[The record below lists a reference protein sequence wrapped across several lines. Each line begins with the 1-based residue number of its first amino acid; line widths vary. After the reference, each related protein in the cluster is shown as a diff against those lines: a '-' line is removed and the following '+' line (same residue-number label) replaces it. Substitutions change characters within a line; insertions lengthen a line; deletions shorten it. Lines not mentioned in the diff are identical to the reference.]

1 MINRGGQTVKR
12 NLEKGVDILEYLN
25 IIILE
30 TDDEV
35 SDMSDPTALYEEKA
49 ELLKALAHPLRLR
62 ICRNVG
68 CMEANTGQSQSC
80 ISQHLMRLK
89 AAGVVKAARSGNEVY
104 YEIANPEVAAV
115 LSALF
120 GDREEEYQCTIS
132 R

>member
-1 MINRGGQTVKR
+1 
-12 NLEKGVDILEYLN
+12 
-25 IIILE
+25 
-30 TDDEV
+30 
-35 SDMSDPTALYEEKA
+35 MSDATALYEEKA

-62 ICRNVG
+62 IVRGLLKCGCRNVG

>member
-1 MINRGGQTVKR
+1 M
-12 NLEKGVDILEYLN
+12 
-25 IIILE
+25 
-30 TDDEV
+30 TDA
-35 SDMSDPTALYEEKA
+35 TGIYEEKA
-49 ELLKALAHPLRLR
+49 ALLKALSHPVRLQIVRGLLRCG
-62 ICRNVG
+62 CRNVG

-120 GDREEEYQCTIS
+120 GDREEEYQCMIS

>member
-1 MINRGGQTVKR
+1 
-12 NLEKGVDILEYLN
+12 
-25 IIILE
+25 
-30 TDDEV
+30 
-35 SDMSDPTALYEEKA
+35 MSDPTALYEEKA
-49 ELLKALAHPLRLR
+49 ELLKALAHPLVRGLLKCG
-62 ICRNVG
+62 CRNVG

-120 GDREEEYQCTIS
+120 GDREEEYQCMIS